1 MLRDEELT
9 YCIRGAVYE
18 VNKVLGPG
26 FLEAV
31 YQNSLAYELRQ
42 RGLEVQAEVP
52 VVVNYK
58 GQPVGEHR
66 LGLLVNRAIVLE
78 LKAQLRLPLSAEPQ
92 LINYLKAT
100 GHRTGLLINFTF
112 PKATIKRIVL

>member
-9 YCIRGAVYE
+9 YRIRGAVYE

-66 LGLLVNRAIVLE
+66 LLLSGCHQPGRYFLNA
-78 LKAQLRLPLSAEPQ
+78 LRVRLTW
-92 LINYLKAT
+92 LIPVPT
-100 GHRTGLLINFTF
+100 S
-112 PKATIKRIVL
+112 

>member
-9 YCIRGAVYE
+9 YRIRGAVYE

-26 FLEAV
+26 FLEA
-31 YQNSLAYELRQ
+31 A
-42 RGLEVQAEVP
+42 
-52 VVVNYK
+52 
-58 GQPVGEHR
+58 
-66 LGLLVNRAIVLE
+66 
-78 LKAQLRLPLSAEPQ
+78 
-92 LINYLKAT
+92 